1 MLTSANTGATIF
13 LLLLMTA
20 GTVTKSSATALLSE
34 KSDQTLSVFNIPSR
48 DADKRKSEP
57 GDLSISG
64 SNGER
69 RTGATPGS
77 LMNSSKDQPG
87 IERQRLMRSAM
98 RGDPTAQYLMGLQYL
113 KNSGFRHNHPG
124 KARYWLKRAAL
135 NGLPAAETEYGLMLF
150 RGEGG
155 ATDRNAAITWLRKG
169 AAQNDSRAAYALGL
183 VFSQP
188 SYGLPRQPVRAARY
202 FTLAARNGL
211 AEAQYYLA
219 KAYLDGSGRPY
230 SPAAAFAWLRLAARQ
245 GDPDALSLLGRT
257 KNQIEKDR
265 DEEALRA
272 VKCSFD
278 EPALVAD
285 CLAPGTRR
293 TLLNQ

>member
-1 MLTSANTGATIF
+1 MLISTNTGAAIC

-20 GTVTKSSATALLSE
+20 GTVTTSSATALLSE
-34 KSDQTLSVFNIPSR
+34 ENNQTLARVSIPSR
-48 DADKRKSEP
+48 DADQRKFAP
-57 GDLSISG
+57 GDLSISD

-69 RTGATPGS
+69 RTGATPDS
-77 LMNSSKDQPG
+77 LRNSAKDQPA

-98 RGDPTAQYLMGLQYL
+98 RGDPMAQYLMGLQYL
-113 KNSGFRHNHPG
+113 KDSGFRHNHPG

-155 ATDRNAAITWLRKG
+155 AIDRNTAITWLKKG
-169 AAQNDSRAAYALGL
+169 AAHNDPRAAYALGL
-183 VFSQP
+183 IFSQP
-188 SYGLPRQPVRAARY
+188 AYGLPRQPARAARY

-211 AEAQYYLA
+211 AAAQYYLA
-219 KAYLDGSGRPY
+219 KAYLDGNGRPY

-245 GDPDALSLLGRT
+245 GDSDALSLLGRT
-257 KNQIEKDR
+257 ENQIEKDR
-265 DEEALRA
+265 DEEALQA

-285 CLAPGTRR
+285 CLSPGNRR
-293 TLLNQ
+293 TH